1 MHLADVVLFLHI
13 FIAICAFA
21 CAAILHTSQFVSRGA
36 TTTGTLKAWAPVA
49 HRVEPLFPILA
60 LILFALGAWLLGL
73 SDGEFKWSDG
83 WVIAS
88 IVGLFAMEAA
98 GGVVLAPA
106 GKKLHEAIMTAP
118 DGPVDGALR
127 AQVLERTVWAV
138 SFFETATA
146 LGIVFL
152 MTNKPSG
159 VASGIIVGACAL
171 AGLAIGAAAA
181 RQPAPVVLATSVPA
195 AAQADGGQL

>member
-1 MHLADVVLFLHI
+1 MHLIDAVLFLHI
-13 FIAICAFA
+13 FIAICAFG
-21 CAAILHTSQFVSRGA
+21 CAAILHTSQFVTRGA
-36 TTTGTLKAWAPVA
+36 TTTGTLKAWAPVV

-60 LILFALGAWLLGL
+60 LVLFALGAWLLGL
-73 SDGEFKWSDG
+73 SDGEFKWGDG
-83 WVIAS
+83 WVIAA

-98 GGVVLAPA
+98 GGAILAPA

-118 DGPVDGALR
+118 DGPVDPNLR
-127 AQVLERTVWAV
+127 AQLLDRTVWAV

-171 AGLAIGAAAA
+171 AGLALGATCA
-181 RQPAPVVLATSVPA
+181 RQQAPAPLATAMPA
-195 AAQADGGQL
+195 TAQADGS